1 MSRHDFLG
9 KRTRPIVLVVAFV
22 FIITFLYTN
31 FYQTLPTSIHDVT
44 TGATHDASSMHYID
58 ATVDELERIRPP
70 ANASDFSEK
79 GNRISQLADIVTRLQ
94 NQGIASHTRFDILI
108 RDEFPWWTQPS
119 AVLPGNQEDGMVIC
133 VGSKN
138 IQMAGH
144 LILSL
149 RNVLNY
155 KQPIQIAYA
164 GDSDLSPEEQSALLN
179 LSTNLEL
186 LNLLDHFNESVV
198 SLKDG
203 KYAMKPFAV
212 IASRFRRTILV
223 DADVIFLKNPEGIFE
238 EHANTSEVGALF
250 YHDRAYK
257 SAGRSR
263 KPWIQSI
270 LGARS
275 QSPALRNSL
284 FWNEDLWQEMES
296 GVVAIDKGH
305 PRMLMVLLFSAWMN
319 MKYIREKETY
329 PNVLGDKETY
339 WLAAELSNTPYY
351 FQPTYAG
358 LVGVLESGSKS
369 TICSS
374 HILHM
379 DHTGGAPFWFNG
391 GILLNKALDGKK
403 FGVFTHFVTGGATM
417 ADQPAWRYNGNE
429 YWCAE
434 GKPAMSLED
443 KMFQNVL
450 DQILQEAKKV
460 ETTLAA

>member
-1 MSRHDFLG
+1 
-9 KRTRPIVLVVAFV
+9 
-22 FIITFLYTN
+22 
-31 FYQTLPTSIHDVT
+31 
-44 TGATHDASSMHYID
+44 MHHID
-58 ATVDELERIRPP
+58 ATIDELERIRPA
-70 ANASDFSEK
+70 ANASDFSEM
-79 GNRISQLADIVTRLQ
+79 GNRISQLADIATHLQ

-108 RDEFPWWTQPS
+108 RDEFPWWTHPS

-138 IQMAGH
+138 LQMAGH

-164 GDSDLSPEEQSALLN
+164 GDDDLSPQEQTSLLK
-179 LSTNLEL
+179 LGTSLEL
-186 LNLLDHFNESVV
+186 LNLLDYFDESIV

-212 IASRFRRTILV
+212 IASGFRRTTLV

-238 EHANTSEVGALF
+238 EHSNASESGALF

-257 SAGRSR
+257 SAGHSR

-270 LGARS
+270 LGGKPPS
-275 QSPALRNSL
+275 STLQNSL
-284 FWNEDLWQEMES
+284 FWKEDLWQEMES
-296 GVVAIDKGH
+296 GVVAIDKAH
-305 PRMLMVLLFSAWMN
+305 PRMLVTLLFSAWMN
-319 MKYIREKETY
+319 MKYIREKQTY

-339 WLAAELSNTPYY
+339 WLAAELSDTPYY
-351 FQPTYAG
+351 FQSTYAG
-358 LVGVLESGSKS
+358 LVGVLEPGSKS

-379 DHTGGAPFWFNG
+379 DHTGNSPFWFNG
-391 GILLNKALDGKK
+391 GILLNKALDGRK
-403 FGVFTHFVTGGATM
+403 FGVFTHFITGGATM

-434 GKPAMSLED
+434 GKPAISLED
-443 KMFQNVL
+443 KSFQNVL
-450 DQILQEAKKV
+450 EQILQEAKKV
-460 ETTLAA
+460 EAALAA